1 MLKFTSMDTWAVI
14 KTGGKQYKVQEGE
27 TLEVEKIGKKEGD
40 SVKFDEVLLVS
51 SNGTLKIG
59 KPLLEKAAVKAKVL
73 ENFKSKK
80 VRVVKFKSK
89 SHYLRTYGHRQSKTK
104 VLIEKIQV

>member
-1 MLKFTSMDTWAVI
+1 MDTWAVI
-14 KTGGKQYKVQEGE
+14 KTGGKQYKVAEGE
-27 TLEVEKIGKKEGD
+27 TLEVEKMDKKEGD
-40 SVKFDEVLLVS
+40 SVKFDEVLLVNT
-51 SNGTLKIG
+51 NGNLKVG
-59 KPLLEKAAVKAKVL
+59 KPLVEKAAVKAKVL